1 MTELDYSEENLDE
14 FMLRASKVLI
24 EENHPDKTLIIN
36 SLKEHLISI
45 FKEKPEMENFF
56 KTLNLVIFSQ
66 QDSSEEKIINSSPF
80 KLYSLVFSFNPK
92 TSYYYMDYFLTSLQ
106 KSCSNDI
113 NTKEFPFLLKIFSE
127 VVKAFYSDEKSN
139 KFLINKNMLLEF
151 NKKNKLFE
159 KIFNFCK
166 NNIKSNE
173 TTKQSFGCLLLNEFI
188 IKCPLIKDEKNFEN
202 VFKVLS
208 EYLDDHWFE
217 NKLALLNCVLNLI
230 HTQGKKFKHY
240 ANVCLF
246 KILDFFTDEDWM
258 KRKIAVN
265 IVYTLTLY
273 CKEEILNVKD
283 NIIDFLN
290 VLKEDSND
298 DVKEICI
305 KTLNFIEECDPEN
318 NKENKENKDDKDE
331 IYNNEDKIEDINDKI
346 ENINVD
352 NGMNNIKININN
364 NDIVD
369 NKNDN
374 KKETEE
380 IKNKRIEEKENKKSP
395 IKKNEKNKDDKN
407 IDIKIPQIK
416 IRSKTLNDK
425 YGNTLD
431 NIISQMKKIQE
442 TQNILNNYLEN
453 VKITI
458 DKNYSNLNER
468 LKFLEN
474 NSTQKNFI

>member
-217 NKLALLNCVLNLI
+217 NKLDLLNCVLNLI

-305 KTLNFIEECDPEN
+305 KTLNFIKECDPEN

-352 NGMNNIKININN
+352 NGMNNIEININN

-407 IDIKIPQIK
+407 IDKKIPQIK

-442 TQNILNNYLEN
+442 TQNILNNYLEK

-474 NSTQKNFI
+474 SSSQKNFI

>member
-159 KIFNFCK
+159 KIFNFCN

-217 NKLALLNCVLNLI
+217 NKLDLLNCVLNLI

-318 NKENKENKDDKDE
+318 NKENKDDKDE
-331 IYNNEDKIEDINDKI
+331 IYNNEDKIEDINGKI

-474 NSTQKNFI
+474 NSSQKNFI

>member
-159 KIFNFCK
+159 KIFNFCN

-217 NKLALLNCVLNLI
+217 NKLDLLNCVLNLI

-298 DVKEICI
+298 EVKEICI

-318 NKENKENKDDKDE
+318 NKENKDDKDE
-331 IYNNEDKIEDINDKI
+331 IYNNEDKIEDINGKI

-474 NSTQKNFI
+474 NSSQKNFI

>member
-159 KIFNFCK
+159 KIFNFCN

-188 IKCPLIKDEKNFEN
+188 IKCPLFKDEKNFEN

-217 NKLALLNCVLNLI
+217 NKLDLLNCVLNLI

-290 VLKEDSND
+290 VLKED
-298 DVKEICI
+298 
-305 KTLNFIEECDPEN
+305 
-318 NKENKENKDDKDE
+318 
-331 IYNNEDKIEDINDKI
+331 
-346 ENINVD
+346 
-352 NGMNNIKININN
+352 
-364 NDIVD
+364 
-369 NKNDN
+369 
-374 KKETEE
+374 
-380 IKNKRIEEKENKKSP
+380 
-395 IKKNEKNKDDKN
+395 
-407 IDIKIPQIK
+407 
-416 IRSKTLNDK
+416 
-425 YGNTLD
+425 
-431 NIISQMKKIQE
+431 
-442 TQNILNNYLEN
+442 
-453 VKITI
+453 
-458 DKNYSNLNER
+458 
-468 LKFLEN
+468 
-474 NSTQKNFI
+474 

>member
-113 NTKEFPFLLKIFSE
+113 NTKEFPFLIKIFSE

-159 KIFNFCK
+159 KIFNFCN

-217 NKLALLNCVLNLI
+217 NKLDLLNCVLNLI

-318 NKENKENKDDKDE
+318 NKENKDDKDE
-331 IYNNEDKIEDINDKI
+331 IYNNEDKIEDINGKI

-369 NKNDN
+369 IKNDN

-474 NSTQKNFI
+474 NSSQKNFI

>member
-217 NKLALLNCVLNLI
+217 NKLDLLNCVLNLI

-318 NKENKENKDDKDE
+318 NKENKDDKDE

-346 ENINVD
+346 ENINID

-369 NKNDN
+369 IKNDN

-442 TQNILNNYLEN
+442 TQNILNNYLEK

-474 NSTQKNFI
+474 SSSQKNFI

>member
-159 KIFNFCK
+159 KIFNFCN

-217 NKLALLNCVLNLI
+217 NKLDLLNCVLNLI

-318 NKENKENKDDKDE
+318 NKENKDDKDE
-331 IYNNEDKIEDINDKI
+331 IYNNEDKIEDINGKI

-442 TQNILNNYLEN
+442 TQNILNNYLEK

-474 NSTQKNFI
+474 NSSQKNFI